1 MSMQLDERKIRTGDS
16 SWMRRF
22 AKATIIALLQKMPKG
37 RLEIQMPD
45 GQCQTFGAGID
56 SFSPVAK
63 IVVHS
68 DEFFERCLLFGDLG
82 LAEAYLDGL
91 CDLHSIRSVISWFLL
106 NQDSVLLNESKTAN
120 AMFNLLGVLNKIGHA
135 LRDNSIAKSKTNIA
149 EHYDLGNDFFKLF
162 LDESMAYSSGLYTR
176 DYSLHD
182 AQLAKFERI
191 AKELRIAP
199 GDRVL
204 DLGCGWGGLTCY
216 LAQNFDC
223 SLTALTISQQQ
234 YDYTSK
240 LIADLDLKH
249 KIDLRLEDYRLHS
262 GLYDKIVSIEMIEAV
277 GEKYMD
283 QFIQK
288 VDSLLVRDGLLLMQM
303 ITSADSR
310 YEVLR
315 SNVDFIQKHIF
326 PGSILPSLYRVNTA
340 MVKCGELFLVDL
352 ADLSNSY
359 VRTLRAWQDNFVSHR
374 AQLRAMGFDD
384 KFIRKW
390 LYYFEYCQAAFA
402 MRNVS
407 VVQALYSRPNNP
419 TLSHEWNNL

>member
-1 MSMQLDERKIRTGDS
+1 
-16 SWMRRF
+16 
-22 AKATIIALLQKMPKG
+22 
-37 RLEIQMPD
+37 
-45 GQCQTFGAGID
+45 
-56 SFSPVAK
+56 
-63 IVVHS
+63 
-68 DEFFERCLLFGDLG
+68 
-82 LAEAYLDGL
+82 
-91 CDLHSIRSVISWFLL
+91 
-106 NQDSVLLNESKTAN
+106 
-120 AMFNLLGVLNKIGHA
+120 
-135 LRDNSIAKSKTNIA
+135 
-149 EHYDLGNDFFKLF
+149 
-162 LDESMAYSSGLYTR
+162 
-176 DYSLHD
+176 
-182 AQLAKFERI
+182 
-191 AKELRIAP
+191 
-199 GDRVL
+199 
-204 DLGCGWGGLTCY
+204 
-216 LAQNFDC
+216 
-223 SLTALTISQQQ
+223 
-234 YDYTSK
+234 
-240 LIADLDLKH
+240 
-249 KIDLRLEDYRLHS
+249 LRLEDYRLHS

-384 KFIRKW
+384 RFIRKW